1 MKSRNLFVGIIL
13 LFIGVI
19 ALLAALNVFDFRWT
33 LVWRLWPMLLILIGV
48 MVLPVKDW
56 LKALLL
62 VVALAIGVL
71 LYQSESKK
79 ITERN
84 NSTWVGSIRQWWDN
98 LDGNVFDFF

>member
-19 ALLAALNVFDFRWT
+19 ALLAVLNVFDFRWT

-56 LKALLL
+56 LKAILLIL
-62 VVALAIGVL
+62 ALCGSVILYHYEVTHSWFHWLFSYVL
-71 LYQSESKK
+71 
-79 ITERN
+79 
-84 NSTWVGSIRQWWDN
+84 
-98 LDGNVFDFF
+98 